1 MSLNLSAPILA
12 AIKADSSIT
21 SLLGVYNDEPSIH
34 TRRPVP
40 AEAGSPLI
48 TISPDITITDEDG
61 ISDRRPVV
69 RRDVAVYGD
78 AIGHYRVVE
87 ELGYLLRELF
97 HRQHQILTVP
107 GYSVVDVR
115 VAGPMI
121 APASDDTMV
130 GRLVTLTIRL
140 ASSS

>member
-1 MSLNLSAPILA
+1 MSLNLAAPIIA
-12 AIKADSSIT
+12 AISAESSIVA
-21 SLLGVYNDEPSIH
+21 LLGTYNNAPSIH

-40 AEAGSPLI
+40 ADAEFPLI
-48 TISPDITITDEDG
+48 AISPDITITDEDG
-61 ISDRRPVV
+61 VNDDRPVV

-78 AIGHYRVVE
+78 AIGHYRIVE
-87 ELGYLLRELF
+87 DVGYMLRTMF
-97 HRQHQILTVP
+97 HRQRDALTVT
-107 GYSVVDVR
+107 GYDVVDIR
-115 VAGPMI
+115 ASGPMI